1 MTTPENNIQDHYT
14 QIRFITANY
23 SRLQGLRA
31 IPTGILAVF
40 VSVWSL
46 YNHGPTA
53 RLSQPILVAILAA
66 LLYWLT
72 DRYYNQ
78 AFGQVKQTPRQ
89 RKQEII
95 LSVSCSVLAL
105 LAFMLDT
112 TELLPISTLGLV
124 LATSFLEYF
133 SRVNKSEWKK
143 IPMFFPENIVAAILI
158 IIISL
163 LPLFDISLWN
173 ILGIK
178 SQIVGIFMIFGIVII
193 LTGIW
198 GHIRLLRVLPAR
210 EAQPDENT
218 L

>member
-1 MTTPENNIQDHYT
+1 MQDSYN

-31 IPTGILAVF
+31 IPFGILSVF
-40 VSVWSL
+40 VSVWSI

-66 LLYWLT
+66 LLYWFM

-78 AFGQVKQTPRQ
+78 VFGQVKQTPRQ

-95 LSVSCSVLAL
+95 LSISCGALAL

-112 TELLPISTLGLV
+112 TEILPISTLGLV
-124 LATSFLEYF
+124 LATSLLEYF
-133 SRVNKSEWKK
+133 WRVNKSEWKK
-143 IPMFFPENIVAAILI
+143 IPRLFPENIVGAGLI
-158 IIISL
+158 VVLSL
-163 LPLFDISLWN
+163 LPWFGISWWI

-178 SQIVGIFMIFGIVII
+178 SQIVGIFMVFGILII
-193 LTGIW
+193 VTGVW
-198 GHIRLLRVLPAR
+198 GHIRLLRILPAR
-210 EAQPDENT
+210 EAKSDANT